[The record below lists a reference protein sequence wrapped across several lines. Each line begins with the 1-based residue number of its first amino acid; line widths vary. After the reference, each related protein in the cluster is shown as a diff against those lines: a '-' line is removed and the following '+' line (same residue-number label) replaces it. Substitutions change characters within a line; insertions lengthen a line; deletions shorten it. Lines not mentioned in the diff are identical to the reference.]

1 MDLQVI
7 DLLLNSIYMFVC
19 IVGLIGNILALLSFS
34 IKKYQNTIFSSYF
47 RVLILIDIL
56 VLLFRID
63 YFLKTIDIITF
74 RLISSF
80 MCKFTM
86 YLVYLLPALSSWL
99 IVLISLDRFVS
110 IFLPSKFMFRKKLSF
125 QLLACLLI
133 SIYNISLSTTVLVSY
148 EYYFK
153 IDRNKNK
160 TEFRCKNFN
169 PYIDMI
175 DFLNSSLIPFIIMII
190 STCFTLRNIFVLR
203 KKLDKS
209 ISSKDIRFAITSIAM
224 NVSFFLLKFPSSFYL
239 ALNYFLKIDYNTNY
253 FIYTVL
259 SIFMYMQHGSTF
271 FITLLTNKMFRK
283 EIWQRISKFW
293 IKK

>member
-1 MDLQVI
+1 
-7 DLLLNSIYMFVC
+7 
-19 IVGLIGNILALLSFS
+19 
-34 IKKYQNTIFSSYF
+34 
-47 RVLILIDIL
+47 
-56 VLLFRID
+56 
-63 YFLKTIDIITF
+63 
-74 RLISSF
+74 
-80 MCKFTM
+80 
-86 YLVYLLPALSSWL
+86 
-99 IVLISLDRFVS
+99 
-110 IFLPSKFMFRKKLSF
+110 MFRKKLSF

-239 ALNYFLKIDYNTNY
+239 ALNYFLKID
-253 FIYTVL
+253 
-259 SIFMYMQHGSTF
+259 
-271 FITLLTNKMFRK
+271 
-283 EIWQRISKFW
+283 
-293 IKK
+293 